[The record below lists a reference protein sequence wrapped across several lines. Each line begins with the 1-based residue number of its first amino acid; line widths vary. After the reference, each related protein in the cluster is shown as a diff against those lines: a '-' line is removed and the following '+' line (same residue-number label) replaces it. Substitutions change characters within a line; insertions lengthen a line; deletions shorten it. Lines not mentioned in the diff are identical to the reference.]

1 MEATQ
6 IYPSAAVLLAQTDST
21 QGQDM
26 KPLVSVIIPIY
37 NAEAYLKET
46 LDSVLASDYE
56 ALEVVM
62 VDDGS
67 EDQSLAIA
75 QEYAQKDN
83 RCTVIHQDN
92 AGVSVARNRAIH
104 ASHGKYILP
113 VDSDNLIE
121 PTFISEAVAILKQQM
136 DIKGVGSKA
145 DFIGKK
151 RGEWKLPEYHPQL
164 LARKNIID
172 ACAMYRRSDYDLT
185 DGYMEHLQIREDWD
199 FWLSMLEK
207 GGRFYRIPKILFHY
221 RVREDSKRIRD
232 RKQKKELIRIIN
244 QRHSAFEQRWLGG
257 PLHYHR
263 SWSRFINFFRS
274 VKQIGAFAD
283 WDKGEVLHEGRNTIR
298 IYKQSVIK
306 HFGTPSL
313 WQRLWYSWFGKS
325 KARRSYENASLLGS
339 LTPTPIAY
347 REIYEFGILRAN
359 AYVCQLS
366 ECDGTF
372 NDLIGHPDYPQRAEI
387 LKAIGRFTAQMHRLG
402 AWHKDYSGGNILFD
416 SQTLKIEVIDLNRM
430 RWRLP
435 KQPLMQFERLNI
447 DRDALRI
454 MVTAY
459 AEERGIDVETA
470 VSFVI
475 AHRWRKHIKQG
486 ITNL

>member
-1 MEATQ
+1 MN
-6 IYPSAAVLLAQTDST
+6 
-21 QGQDM
+21 
-26 KPLVSVIIPIY
+26 PLVSVIIPIY

-56 ALEVVM
+56 PLEVVM

-67 EDQSLAIA
+67 KDGSLAIA
-75 QEYAQKDN
+75 QEYAQKDV
-83 RCTVIHQDN
+83 RCRVLHQDN
-92 AGVSVARNRAIH
+92 AGVSVARNNAIH
-104 ASHGKYILP
+104 ASQGKYILP

-121 PTFISEAVAILKQQM
+121 PTLISKAVNVLEKQM
-136 DIKGVGSKA
+136 NVKGVGCKA

-151 RGEWKLPEYHPQL
+151 RGEWKLPDYHPQL

-185 DGYMEHLQIREDWD
+185 GGYMEHLQIREDWD
-199 FWLSMLEK
+199 FWLSMLEN
-207 GGRFYRIPKILFHY
+207 GGTFYRIPQILFHY
-221 RVREDSKRIRD
+221 RVRDNSKRIRD
-232 RKQKKELIRIIN
+232 RKQKRELIRIIN
-244 QRHSAFEQRWLGG
+244 QRHATFEQRWLGG

-263 SWSRFINFFRS
+263 SLSRFLNFFRS
-274 VKQIGAFAD
+274 VKQIGAFVD
-283 WDKGEVLHEGRNTIR
+283 WDKGEVIKEGRNTVR
-298 IYKQSVIK
+298 VYKQAVIK
-306 HFGTPSL
+306 HFGLSSIGK
-313 WQRLWYSWFGKS
+313 RLWYSWFGKS
-325 KARRSYENASLLGS
+325 KACRSFLNAWRLRT

-347 REIYEFGILRAN
+347 REVYMFGLLREC
-359 AYVCQLS
+359 AYASALS
-366 ECDGTF
+366 KCKGTF
-372 NDLIGHPDYPQRAEI
+372 NDLIGHPDYPQREEI
-387 LKAIGRFTAQMHRLG
+387 LQAIGRFTAQMHRLG

-416 SQTLKIEVIDLNRM
+416 SQTLKIEVVDLNRLC
-430 RWRLP
+430 WRLP

-447 DRDALRI
+447 DREALRT

-459 AEERGIDVETA
+459 AQERGLDVEEA